1 MWCTRHIIEQLYEIS
16 RKLDSEWI
24 VKFTVQMVFPVV
36 GQNLYYL
43 KEWDFDEFILA
54 IEWFIWVDILCAGPI
69 ACLLYRWILLG
80 IDFTI
85 WCYKESYEP
94 CNYGFCI
101 SALKYVVFDVIVMRL
116 VSLGC
121 LQHVVWGLVRA

>member
-1 MWCTRHIIEQLYEIS
+1 
-16 RKLDSEWI
+16 LDSEWI
-24 VKFTVQMVFPVV
+24 VKFTVQKDCPVV
-36 GQNLYYL
+36 GQNLYFL
-43 KEWDFDEFILA
+43 REWDFDEFILT
-54 IEWFIWVDILCAGPI
+54 IGWFIWVDILCAGPM
-69 ACLLYRWILLG
+69 ACLLSRWILLG

-101 SALKYVVFDVIVMRL
+101 SALETMCDCLKYVVFGVIVMRL
-116 VSLGC
+116 ASLGC

>member
-1 MWCTRHIIEQLYEIS
+1 M
-16 RKLDSEWI
+16 DSEWI
-24 VKFTVQMVFPVV
+24 VKFTIQMDFPVV

-54 IEWFIWVDILCAGPI
+54 IGWFIWVDILCEGPF
-69 ACLLYRWILLG
+69 AYLLYRWILLG

-94 CNYGFCI
+94 YNYGFCI
-101 SALKYVVFDVIVMRL
+101 NALETMCDCLKYVVFSVIVMRL

>member
-1 MWCTRHIIEQLYEIS
+1 M
-16 RKLDSEWI
+16 DSEYI
-24 VKFTVQMVFPVV
+24 VKFTVQMDCLVV

-43 KEWDFDEFILA
+43 KEWGFNEFILA
-54 IEWFIWVDILCAGPI
+54 IGWFIWVDILCAGPI
-69 ACLLYRWILLG
+69 ECLLYRWILLG

-85 WCYKESYEP
+85 WYYKESYEP

-101 SALKYVVFDVIVMRL
+101 SALETMCDCLKYVVFGVIVMRL